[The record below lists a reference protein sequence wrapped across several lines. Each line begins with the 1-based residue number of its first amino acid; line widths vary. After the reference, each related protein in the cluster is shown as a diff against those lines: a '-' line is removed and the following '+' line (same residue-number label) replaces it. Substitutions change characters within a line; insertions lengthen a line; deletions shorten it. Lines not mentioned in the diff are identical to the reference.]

1 MDIAQVKKFFPKHR
15 KCLVKVL
22 LILVNCILQANS
34 CNLNKA
40 KKKGSIVLNKLTK
53 AATLY
58 TRFIRFF
65 KMKGIE
71 GFVIGIMQL
80 VLSMALPYLGREPYY
95 CLSIDRTNWK
105 LGKLHINILYIG
117 LVLSNGYFIPVFFM
131 LLDKQGNSNQAERID
146 LMEGFKQVFTLFS
159 DSLFVLVGDREF
171 IGRTWFLY
179 LLKSK
184 YEFVLRLRKTDYL
197 EAIAEQMGL
206 SVEQLHKKIKRKVKS
221 RGYCVLAFEIEGK
234 TFYYH
239 VRKRQVEQSNNK
251 GEEDEYIR
259 FLSTSSDHFW
269 VIRQY
274 DRRWKIEVFFE
285 DIKTKGFDL
294 EAISFSQFPKIRLMV
309 AICSLCYILCLI
321 QGIIAYQIR
330 EPRKKYDKQTNKWY
344 HRTSVFTKGYEILE
358 QIATKISKLVK
369 VVINQ
374 LFLV

>member
-105 LGKLHINILYIG
+105 LGKLNINILYIG

-221 RGYCVLAFEIEGK
+221 RGYCVLAPISQIERSPK
-234 TFYYH
+234 TLCDNVLRCQKHQALLGLLILFALI
-239 VRKRQVEQSNNK
+239 V
-251 GEEDEYIR
+251 
-259 FLSTSSDHFW
+259 
-269 VIRQY
+269 
-274 DRRWKIEVFFE
+274 
-285 DIKTKGFDL
+285 
-294 EAISFSQFPKIRLMV
+294 RLMISHFV
-309 AICSLCYILCLI
+309 RLCFRRVEEKRRNCLFRFPC
-321 QGIIAYQIR
+321 Y
-330 EPRKKYDKQTNKWY
+330 
-344 HRTSVFTKGYEILE
+344 VF
-358 QIATKISKLVK
+358 
-369 VVINQ
+369 
-374 LFLV
+374 